1 MRAHVA
7 VAGVLGVVLAAATGC
22 APARTPSETYLDYH
36 GAAIQAK
43 TVEDL
48 VKFMPQA
55 DRDKMASASASSKEF
70 VFGLRKEME
79 ARVVGQPKVVKED
92 VQGDQATLQ
101 VEAIF
106 DYSDTNPNLGH
117 KPAEAQIRLVKEK
130 DGWKVVNAP
139 NWAMK

>member
-1 MRAHVA
+1 MRRRLATSALSVA
-7 VAGVLGVVLAAATGC
+7 FLASTAC

-48 VKFMPQA
+48 VKFMPKA
-55 DRDKMASASASSKEF
+55 DRDKMAQAPASSKEF

-92 VQGDQATLQ
+92 VQGDNATLQ
-101 VEAIF
+101 VEALF
-106 DYSDTNPNLGH
+106 DYSDTNPNLGK
-117 KPAEAQIRLVKEK
+117 KPAAAQIKLVKEK

>member
-1 MRAHVA
+1 MKTSLSSGALGLALVVGVA
-7 VAGVLGVVLAAATGC
+7 C
-22 APARTPSETYLDYH
+22 APARTPAETYLDYH

-43 TVEDL
+43 AVEDL

-55 DRDKMASASASSKEF
+55 DRDKMGQASASSKEL

-79 ARVVGQPKVVKED
+79 TRVVGQPKVVKED
-92 VQGDQATLQ
+92 VQGDKATLQ
-101 VEAIF
+101 VEAVF
-106 DYSDTNPNLGH
+106 DYSDTNPNLGQ
-117 KPAEAQIRLVKEK
+117 KPAEAEIKLVKES

>member
-1 MRAHVA
+1 MTRT
-7 VAGVLGVVLAAATGC
+7 LAASILGSVLSVSVAC
-22 APARTPSETYLDYH
+22 APAKTPSETYLDYH

-55 DRDKMASASASSKEF
+55 DRDKMAQAPASSKEF

-92 VQGDQATLQ
+92 VQGDKATLE
-101 VEAIF
+101 VEAVF
-106 DYSDTNPNLGH
+106 DYSDTNPNLGQ
-117 KPAEAQIRLVKEK
+117 KPAQAQIKLVKEK